1 MRAILLAAGYG
12 KRLGSITKKKPKCL
26 LPVNGIPLLD
36 IWIKNLIKDKI
47 EKILVNTHYHSA
59 QVKKLISESK
69 YKKKVKITYEK
80 KLLGT
85 GGTFIKNIKFLK
97 GKDCL
102 LIHSDNYI
110 EENLANFINF
120 YKKKKTKISLIGFY
134 TKDHKDSGILKIDEK
149 NILQK
154 IFEKKKIKYGNL
166 ANGAVY
172 IISSKC
178 QKDIVRFHSKKKDF
192 TKEILPNYLGD
203 ISVFKTKKKFID
215 IGNKKRYSNLLN
227 DKKNYKYN

>member
-36 IWIKNLIKDKI
+36 IWIKNLIKAKI

-120 YKKKKTKISLIGFY
+120 YK
-134 TKDHKDSGILKIDEK
+134 
-149 NILQK
+149 
-154 IFEKKKIKYGNL
+154 
-166 ANGAVY
+166 
-172 IISSKC
+172 
-178 QKDIVRFHSKKKDF
+178 
-192 TKEILPNYLGD
+192 
-203 ISVFKTKKKFID
+203 
-215 IGNKKRYSNLLN
+215 
-227 DKKNYKYN
+227 